1 MTVNNNQNT
10 QQPRKKPVTIGGY
23 PEAVHDLMRAKYP
36 DYDQVMNGGNGGA
49 AGVNGGAAGVN
60 FFGNGGGA
68 TGKFEAQPV
77 QTGAAPITDFT
88 QMPKQEEFVP
98 QGSGNANP
106 AFGPV
111 QTPYMGD
118 AAENTPQP
126 QSNFEGMPQPSTG
139 WNADGTPRYDTLST
153 ALSGFQM
160 PQEQQV
166 PEFEADPKKRDGGFF
181 SWLGKIMPKSRPGM
195 REGETPDE
203 YDRRITTNREK
214 FAAFADAIRHMGN
227 IINTS
232 KGAPLQVFNDPTAMM
247 EQGYQNRKAQR
258 QRQAA
263 LDADA
268 AYKQANFDLDN
279 RKAQADQVYKE
290 YLMGLRGEVNQLAK
304 DKFEYRKGKD
314 EAAAQYKKDKDKRD
328 FEYKKERDKVKD
340 EQARQRLAI
349 QQYNATHKGR
359 GDGGRSG
366 RSGSGSGAKYWFE
379 DKNGKMRYQPNK
391 TMWEQEY
398 YREYGKLPQGETST
412 STSTK
417 TINPKTGAEVTT
429 TTRRKGA
436 SVTSQAAA
444 SQNAARNARN
454 RPKPAGK
461 SKNGYKNTKK
471 LGL

>member
-1 MTVNNNQNT
+1 MVVNNSQNT

-49 AGVNGGAAGVN
+49 AGVNGGTGVN

-77 QTGAAPITDFT
+77 QTGAAPVTDFT

-98 QGSGNANP
+98 QSNGNANP
-106 AFGPV
+106 ALGPV

-181 SWLGKIMPKSRPGM
+181 SWLGKVMPKSRPGM

-203 YDRRITTNREK
+203 YDRRITTNRERI
-214 FAAFADAIRHMGN
+214 AAFADAIRHIGN
-227 IINTS
+227 IVNTS

-268 AYKQANFDLDN
+268 NYKAANLSLKERAAEAQRAYQQLLLDQKKDNLEWRKEKDQRDFAYNAGQDEIENQIKLWDRELKEKGFDEKKRHDLIME
-279 RKAQADQVYKE
+279 A
-290 YLMGLRGEVNQLAK
+290 LAK
-304 DKFEYRKGKD
+304 LRVNKSGSS
-314 EAAAQYKKDKDKRD
+314 
-328 FEYKKERDKVKD
+328 
-340 EQARQRLAI
+340 
-349 QQYNATHKGR
+349 
-359 GDGGRSG
+359 GGRSG
-366 RSGSGSGAKYWFE
+366 RGGGSSSAKYTTWDAE
-379 DKNGKMRYQPNK
+379 GKPHYASNK
-391 TMWEQEY
+391 TMYENNEAY
-398 YREYGKLPQGETST
+398 YNGITSGNSSTSSSKEVLHKDGSTTKTTNRQSGSSVAQRAGTLRRQREEARKRAAKSGGKSSGGKLG
-412 STSTK
+412 
-417 TINPKTGAEVTT
+417 
-429 TTRRKGA
+429 
-436 SVTSQAAA
+436 
-444 SQNAARNARN
+444 
-454 RPKPAGK
+454 GK
-461 SKNGYKNTKK
+461 KYH
-471 LGL
+471 